1 MKLSITAFAL
11 FALQG
16 AAFAQ
21 SNSKCAD
28 MAKFKSPGVTL
39 EISRAANIAE
49 GRVIGARGGAAGPVL
64 PAHCRIDGMMN
75 RRTDVHGKTYG
86 IRFAIALPAPPPSA
100 VFVSAACAIQRQWR
114 FRKCCKL
121 HMPSMKVRQR

>member
-11 FALQG
+11 FALK
-16 AAFAQ
+16 APL
-21 SNSKCAD
+21 SRSRIPD

-39 EISRAANIAE
+39 GDFSCREHPRGTRDRRAC
-49 GRVIGARGGAAGPVL
+49 GGAAGPVL

-121 HMPSMKVRQR
+121 

>member
-39 EISRAANIAE
+39 EISRAANIPE
-49 GRVIGARGGAAGPVL
+49 GRVIGARVEALRDRFCRLTAAL
-64 PAHCRIDGMMN
+64 ME
-75 RRTDVHGKTYG
+75 
-86 IRFAIALPAPPPSA
+86 
-100 VFVSAACAIQRQWR
+100 
-114 FRKCCKL
+114 
-121 HMPSMKVRQR
+121 

>member
-21 SNSKCAD
+21 SNS
-28 MAKFKSPGVTL
+28 
-39 EISRAANIAE
+39 
-49 GRVIGARGGAAGPVL
+49 IGARGGAAGPVL
-64 PAHCRIDGMMN
+64 PAHCRIDGMMD

-86 IRFAIALPAPPPSA
+86 IRFAIALPAH
-100 VFVSAACAIQRQWR
+100 
-114 FRKCCKL
+114 FRRTAE
-121 HMPSMKVRQR
+121 SSSFITA